1 MKRSVIGMDIAKHV
15 FQLHGVDFSTGQIE
29 RRKLR
34 RHEVLPYFA
43 QHEPVMIAM
52 EACGG
57 AHWWAR
63 ELTRLGHEVRLLPA
77 RAVRPFVLRN
87 KTDAADAQAIWT
99 AVQQPGMKNV
109 SIKSEHQQA
118 ILALHRMRSQLMKFR
133 IMQSNAIRGLLQ
145 EFGQT
150 LPESYNALCK
160 AMNSAFSALEGRLP
174 GMLIDTFREQWARV
188 QATEKEIALIE
199 QRLKQAQSQTLA
211 CQAIAAIPGVG
222 VLTAT
227 AAVATIGDP
236 ATFKTGREFAAWLGL
251 VPRQTG
257 TGGRIRQLGISKRGD
272 AYLRTLLMHG
282 ARSIIA
288 RQQRSQWVAGLLAR
302 RPYNVAVA
310 AIANKLARTIWA
322 VLAKNRPYQC
332 AAFSAVVTL
341 APADTEQISQ
351 P

>member
-1 MKRSVIGMDIAKHV
+1 MKHTVIGMDIAKHV
-15 FQLHGVDFSTGQIE
+15 FQLHGVDSTTGQIE
-29 RRKLR
+29 RKKLR
-34 RHEVLPYFA
+34 RHEVLLFFA
-43 QHEPVMIAM
+43 QHVPVLIAM

-63 ELTRLGHEVRLLPA
+63 ELTKLGHEVRLLPA
-77 RAVRPFVLRN
+77 KAVRPFVLRN

-133 IMQSNAIRGLLQ
+133 IMHSNAIRGLLQ

-150 LPESYNALCK
+150 LPESYHAMGK
-160 AMNSAFSALEGRLP
+160 AMATAFAALEGKLP
-174 GMLIDTFREQWARV
+174 GILIDTLREQWTRV

-199 QRLKQAQSQTLA
+199 QRLKHAQSQTPA

-227 AAVATIGDP
+227 AAVATMGDP

-288 RQQRSQWVAGLLAR
+288 KQQRSQWVAGLLAR
-302 RPYNVAVA
+302 RPYSVAVA

-322 VLAKNRPYQC
+322 VLATNRPYQR

-341 APADTEQISQ
+341 APANTG
-351 P
+351 